1 VAVAALVA
9 ATIHASPVMAQSAM
23 PASEQNALVQKYC
36 AVCHSDAH
44 PNGGLSLEHFDAAHP
59 DPGVAAMIA
68 SKLRN
73 GAMGAAGVKPPEK
86 PVQDALLSAMMT
98 EASGA
103 TQWTVRRSNGP
114 AVTASIVQE
123 TASGRSGD
131 PDLYRLTVNCDLET
145 RQGEIRLA
153 WSPNVPKPQREL
165 FAAADRSA
173 SHAYVVRGTEK
184 MGNGTGGDSGPGSI
198 VLTSMP
204 LPERAL
210 TVSDV
215 FQAQTIVFPFSSL
228 SSSARHEL
236 AQCFR

>member
-1 VAVAALVA
+1 
-9 ATIHASPVMAQSAM
+9 MAQRVM
-23 PASEQNALVQKYC
+23 PASEQNTLVQKYC

-73 GAMGAAGVKPPEK
+73 GAMGAAGIQQPQKS
-86 PVQDALLSAMMT
+86 VQDALLSAMMT
-98 EASGA
+98 EASGS
-103 TQWTVRRSNGP
+103 TRWTLRRSNGP
-114 AVTASIVQE
+114 SVAASIVQE
-123 TASGRSGD
+123 MASGRSGD
-131 PDLYRLTVNCDLET
+131 PDMYRLTVSCDLET

-153 WSPNVPKPQREL
+153 WSPAVPKPHREI
-165 FAAADRSA
+165 FAAADRGA
-173 SHAYVVRGTEK
+173 SHAYVVTGTEK

-204 LPERAL
+204 LPAQAL
-210 TVSDV
+210 TVSNV
-215 FQAQTIVFPFSSL
+215 FQAQTVVFRFSSL
-228 SSSARHEL
+228 SPSARHEL